1 MFLVKRNSSEQKI
14 FNVKHLTKYGGSSTD
29 IREDRTDM
37 SKQATSYSHKCR
49 VAFVFSQNLYKD
61 MLK

>member
-1 MFLVKRNSSEQKI
+1 MEVPAIS
-14 FNVKHLTKYGGSSTD
+14 YTD

-37 SKQATSYSHKCR
+37 SKQATSYLRKCR